1 MRESPLTTRPV
12 IYLTLEEIL
21 GVAAR
26 VVGSD
31 VALRDAG
38 LLEAALACPR
48 ASAFGADV
56 YPDLHPKAAALLLFI
71 CQNYALIDG
80 SKRLA
85 LSATIVMLAVNGRK
99 LTITNDEAY
108 DLVIA
113 VTSGDLAERFHSS
126 LANIRLD
133 SIGLSCP

>member
-1 MRESPLTTRPV
+1 MRESPRTTRPV

-26 VVGSD
+26 VVGSA

-48 ASAFGADV
+48 ASAFDAGV
-56 YPDLHPKAAALLLFI
+56 YPDLHSKVAAPLFSI
-71 CQNYALIDG
+71 CQNHALIDG
-80 SKRLA
+80 NKRLA
-85 LSATIVMLAVNGRK
+85 LSATIVMLGVNGRK
-99 LTITNDEAY
+99 LTMTNDEAY

-113 VTSGDLAERFHSS
+113 VTSGDLAEVVEVAELLRSGS
-126 LANIRLD
+126 TLR
-133 SIGLSCP
+133 